1 MLDKSAGGYNK
12 GHESLPLVS
21 VGIPT
26 YNRPG
31 ELRKLLGYI
40 IAQTYTNLEIIVSD
54 NCSPGNKTE
63 EVVQEFIRKDPR
75 ISYFRQ
81 PENYGP
87 MFNMNFVLQQS
98 NGIYFMWAADDDR
111 FDENF
116 IGECVDRLIS
126 DRQIVAV
133 TTEAQYFSDEKK
145 FEFFS
150 EGEPFYTFISENAE
164 ERLLHILKYGYGNLY
179 YSIYRRQALV
189 ESGKGVLSRLSMTAL
204 NEYPFFLLVTEQGN
218 WRVIPYIG
226 FFKKTTEPVYIQARW
241 EMTGGFLA
249 WPGFMRFFGQ
259 LKADFFYHYYALID
273 IYRAISLLRTRH
285 KGKLFLFTFWSFMK
299 HFILLT
305 VHYKPRTRS
314 TFQSKENL
322 VRNQQLH

>member
-1 MLDKSAGGYNK
+1 MSAGGNK
-12 GHESLPLVS
+12 KRDGSLPLVS

-40 IAQTYTNLEIIVSD
+40 IAQTYPNLEIIVSD
-54 NCSPGNKTE
+54 NCSPGNETR
-63 EVVQEFIRKDPR
+63 EVVQEFIKKDPR

-98 NGIYFMWAADDDR
+98 IGVYFMWAADDDR
-111 FDENF
+111 FEENF
-116 IGECVDRLIS
+116 IGECVERLIS
-126 DRQIVAV
+126 EQSIVAV
-133 TTEAQYFSDEKK
+133 TTEAQYFSDDKK
-145 FEFFS
+145 FEFFP
-150 EGEPFYTFISENAE
+150 EGEPFYMFTAENAE

-179 YSIYRRQALV
+179 YSLYRRQALV

-204 NEYPFFLLVTEQGN
+204 NEYPFFLLVVEQGD
-218 WRVIPYIG
+218 WRVIPRIG
-226 FFKKTTEPVYIQARW
+226 FFKKTIEPVYIQARW

-249 WPGFMRFFGQ
+249 GHGFLMFFKQ
-259 LKADFFYHYYALID
+259 LKADFFYHYHALID
-273 IYRAISLLRTRH
+273 IYWAIHLLRIRH
-285 KGKLFLFTFWSFMK
+285 KGKLFLFAILSFGK

-305 VHYKPRTRS
+305 LHYKPRVKNNFRS
-314 TFQSKENL
+314 EKYL
-322 VRNQQLH
+322 LHKQQLH